1 MPEPSQN
8 SVGNLNSLS
17 YAGLAHGAGGL
28 QNMFYD
34 LPPHYMVRVRVT
46 IYR

>member
-1 MPEPSQN
+1 MPNETMN
-8 SVGNLNSLS
+8 SVSTFNSLS
-17 YAGLAHGAGGL
+17 YAGLAEGGGGL